1 MSGQDEW
8 EAPYTA
14 RIPFPDYLERG
25 RTQLVTLEVYRDGA
39 LEAPSSGTFT
49 LIDASGVEQV
59 SAAAVSVVGSRAQY
73 SISAGTLPDTLPL
86 GEGWQGVWS
95 LVFSDGVTREFVR
108 SGALVLRALHPVVTD
123 ADLLAC
129 YSDLDDLRPA
139 NMTSYQG
146 PLDEAWRQLIGRLV
160 GKGRF
165 PYLILD
171 PWSLREIHMEIT
183 LSLIFRD
190 FASSVGEGRYLDLA
204 ESHKKTAAS
213 AWRSLTFQYDS
224 NHDGRPDGSGD
235 RKGAEPV
242 IYLSN
247 APRGRWG
254 SL

>member
-1 MSGQDEW
+1 MSGHEDW
-8 EAPYTA
+8 EAPFTA
-14 RIPFPDYLERG
+14 RIPFPDYLERA

>member
-73 SISAGTLPDTLPL
+73 SISAATLPATLPL

-139 NMTSYQG
+139 NMTSYQR

-160 GKGRF
+160 GRGRF

-171 PWSLREIHMEIT
+171 PFSLREIHLET
-183 LSLIFRD
+183 ALSLIFRD

-242 IYLSN
+242 VYLSN